1 MPRRSSALRQAG
13 MPNTIR
19 EFWLG
24 DQIDG
29 RTSIAEHLFDLKQ
42 VRFQAHRQH
51 GRDRLGDRGG
61 IAR

>member
-1 MPRRSSALRQAG
+1 
-13 MPNTIR
+13 MPNTI

-42 VRFQAHRQH
+42 FVSRLIASTAEIASAIVAAS
-51 GRDRLGDRGG
+51 RDSSAMRR
-61 IAR
+61 A